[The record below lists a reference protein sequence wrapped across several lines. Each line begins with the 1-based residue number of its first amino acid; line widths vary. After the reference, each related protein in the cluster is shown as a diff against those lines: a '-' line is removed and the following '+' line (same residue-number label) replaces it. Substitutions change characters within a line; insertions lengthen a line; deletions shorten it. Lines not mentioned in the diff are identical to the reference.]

1 MDEREYLVMRLRE
14 ARADTLNRGPDH
26 GRHWKVKWV
35 NYKMAE
41 KALQKFDEKAQASK
55 RSNKEKDK

>member
-1 MDEREYLVMRLRE
+1 MRLRE

-55 RSNKEKDK
+55 RSDKEKDK

>member
-26 GRHWKVKWV
+26 GRYWKQKWV
-35 NYKMAE
+35 KYKMAE

-55 RSNKEKDK
+55 RSDQTKDK